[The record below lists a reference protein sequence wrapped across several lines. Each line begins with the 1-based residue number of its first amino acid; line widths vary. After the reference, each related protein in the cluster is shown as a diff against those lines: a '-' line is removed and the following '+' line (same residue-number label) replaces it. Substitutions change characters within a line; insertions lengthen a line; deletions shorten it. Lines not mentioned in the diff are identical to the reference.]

1 MTTQT
6 VTYRCPHCQQPVE
19 VDVNPDNEVLVCPR
33 EGCQKPFKVDVP
45 TAHRVSELVLP
56 PGADHEREIA
66 APAQPIAQPPS
77 KEVPEETLR
86 VVHLSLWRRYP
97 LRCAVYVLLIA
108 GTALGALLYAVSGWS
123 FGAIL
128 CLAACG
134 FITTRFAMWWLK
146 TRATTFTVT
155 NKRCVLQRGVFTK
168 ETIDVPLAEI
178 QDIQI
183 NQNWGQGVL
192 DVGDL
197 ILVSRKETLQ
207 RIAIMALRSPKEVGE
222 LLREQQQRL
231 TEGRPPATA

>member
-45 TAHRVSELVLP
+45 TAERVSELVLP
-56 PGADHEREIA
+56 PGAHREQETA
-66 APAQPIAQPPS
+66 EPAQTVAQPPS
-77 KEVPEETLR
+77 KDVPEETLR
-86 VVHLSLWRRYP
+86 VLSLSLWRRYP
-97 LRCAVYVLLIA
+97 LRCAVYFLLVA
-108 GTALGALLYAVSGWS
+108 GTALGALLYSASGWT
-123 FGAIL
+123 FGAIV
-128 CLAACG
+128 CLAASG
-134 FITTRFAMWWLK
+134 FVATRFVMWWLK
-146 TRATTFTVT
+146 TRNTTFTIT

-197 ILVSRKETLQ
+197 ILVTRKENLQ
-207 RIAIMALRSPKEVGE
+207 RIAIMALRSPKEVAE
-222 LLREQQQRL
+222 LLREQQQRVV
-231 TEGRPPATA
+231 EGRPPATA